1 MIRRIRPLFAALFVA
16 IALLAAAPRP
26 AAAQATEGDDWKLVL
41 RKNQEAL
48 ILQASRFKSMETV
61 LPRVLRDFRSE
72 LSALESLR
80 DQLTVITSLT
90 TGNPWELRAVL
101 HGLDRLRGRG
111 DALVDPF
118 RATTEELGRIFE
130 QIETLEGEFSR
141 QSADKPEGEVGQAID
156 YYQRYVAGVKKALTR
171 VKGSLDRELGPATRL
186 QTGIAEMEKNVRDR
200 FSGAWKDFF
209 LTPAPSVLS
218 LGAWAEP
225 GLKMELWLSSL
236 GAYRSFFSG
245 EQTTSPWDGLAKP
258 AALALVALLAASVL
272 SGRIIRRFPGL
283 AGALKLRGV
292 LRFTGL
298 GLAFAWAAAASPF
311 LLFEALSV
319 AAEIFFAA
327 ALLSLSRFLAVF
339 LGEPGAD
346 DAPNPLRHLLIL
358 FACGLALRVLGLPS
372 PYSELIWT
380 ALLLFSAAAVARRP
394 PQGDTPDLIALLAT
408 ADRWLFTLLA
418 LAAVV
423 GYANLSHLVI
433 SGWFLAL
440 AFLQCS
446 LRIGRLITRW
456 LGRAEAAGVSL
467 FARGVV
473 GGLVAPLIHLGLFF
487 LALYWFCT
495 QLGGRTVFFDI
506 LDFKIGYRD
515 IGLSVGRLAL
525 LVVGFHVARTA
536 VAAFKSFLPEAARLR
551 PEWDQGILDVLSI
564 SATYVAWGLYVLS
577 GLFLLG
583 ANFTSLA
590 VVAGGLSVGI
600 GFGLQNIVNNFISGL
615 ILLFGR
621 SIQAGDTIQLG
632 ETWCQVKKV
641 NIRNTVVQ
649 TFDNATIFVPNSD
662 LITGQIVN
670 WTHKDARVRREVTVG
685 VAYGSD
691 TEKVRELLFRAA
703 AEHPRVLSDPAPLVQ
718 FINFGESSLD
728 FKLMFWV
735 ADVAHGVSTASEI
748 RFLID
753 RIFREEGISIPFP
766 QREVRVVSEP
776 GEGQKPGGAGY
787 PGLAP
792 TSE

>member
-1 MIRRIRPLFAALFVA
+1 MRHIIATLLLPVLVA
-16 IALLAAAPRP
+16 SCLLAAAPTS
-26 AAAQATEGDDWKLVL
+26 AQNAEGDDWKLVL

-61 LPRVLRDFRSE
+61 LPRVVRDFRSE
-72 LSALESLR
+72 LSALESMR

-90 TGNPWELRAVL
+90 GGNPWELRAVL
-101 HGLDRLRGRG
+101 HGLDRLRSRG
-111 DALVDPF
+111 DALVEPF
-118 RATTEELGRIFE
+118 RATAGELGRIFE

-141 QSADKPEGEVGQAID
+141 QSADKPDGEVGQAID

-171 VKGSLDRELGPATRL
+171 VKGSLDRELGPAARL
-186 QTGIAEMEKNVRDR
+186 QAGIAEMEQNVRDR
-200 FSGAWKDFF
+200 FAGAWKDFF
-209 LTPAPSVLS
+209 LTPAPSLLS
-218 LGAWAEP
+218 PGAWSEP
-225 GLKMELWLSSL
+225 ELKMELWLSSL
-236 GAYRSFFSG
+236 GAYRSFFAG
-245 EQTTSPWDGLAKP
+245 EQGTSPWDGLAKP
-258 AALALVALLAASVL
+258 AVLALVALLAASML
-272 SGRIIRRFPGL
+272 SARIIRRFPGL
-283 AGALKLRGV
+283 TGVLKLRGV

-298 GLAFAWAAAASPF
+298 GLAFSWAATASPF
-311 LLFEALSV
+311 LLFEVLSV

-327 ALLSLSRFLAVF
+327 ALLSFSRFLAVF
-339 LGEPGAD
+339 LGDPGAD
-346 DAPNPLRHLLIL
+346 DAKNPLRHLFFL
-358 FACGLALRVLGLPS
+358 FACGLILRVTGLPG
-372 PYSELIWT
+372 PYAELVWT
-380 ALLLFSAAAVARRP
+380 ALLFFSAAFAARRAP
-394 PQGDTPDLIALLAT
+394 RDDAPDLIALLTA
-408 ADRWLFTLLA
+408 ADRWLFALLA

-423 GYANLSHLVI
+423 GYANLSHLVV
-433 SGWFLAL
+433 SGWFLVL

-446 LRIGRLITRW
+446 LRLGRLIARW
-456 LGRAEAAGVSL
+456 LERAEAAGVPL
-467 FARGVV
+467 FARGMV
-473 GGLVAPLIHLGLFF
+473 GGLVAPLLHLGLFF
-487 LALYWFCT
+487 LALYWFCA
-495 QLGGRTVFFDI
+495 QLGGRTIFFDI
-506 LDFKIGYRD
+506 LDFKVGYRD

-536 VAAFKSFLPEAARLR
+536 VASFKSFLPEAARLR
-551 PEWDQGILDVLSI
+551 PEWDQGILDVLSV
-564 SATYVAWGLYVLS
+564 SATYVAWGLYVLT

-600 GFGLQNIVNNFISGL
+600 GFGLQNIVNNFIAGL

-670 WTHKDARVRREVTVG
+670 WSHRDPRVRREVTVG

-691 TEKVRELLFRAA
+691 TEKVRDLLFRAA

-735 ADVAHGVSTASEI
+735 ADVSHGVSTASEM

-766 QREVRVVSEP
+766 QREVRMISEP
-776 GEGQKPGGAGY
+776 VACREPGNS
-787 PGLAP
+787 GLSGP
-792 TSE
+792 DPVPD

>member
-1 MIRRIRPLFAALFVA
+1 MRHIIAILLLPALLTSC
-16 IALLAAAPRP
+16 LLAAAP
-26 AAAQATEGDDWKLVL
+26 AAAQNAEGDDWKLVL
-41 RKNQEAL
+41 RKNQETL
-48 ILQASRFKSMETV
+48 ILQAARFKSMETV
-61 LPRVLRDFRSE
+61 LPRVVRDFRNE

-90 TGNPWELRAVL
+90 SGNPWELRAVL

-111 DALVDPF
+111 DALVEPF

-130 QIETLEGEFSR
+130 QIEALEGEFSR

-171 VKGSLDRELGPATRL
+171 VKGSLDRELNPAARL
-186 QTGIAEMEKNVRDR
+186 QAGIAEMEKNVRER

-218 LGAWAEP
+218 PGAWSEP
-225 GLKMELWLSSL
+225 GLKMELWLTSM

-245 EQTTSPWDGLAKP
+245 EQGTSLWDGLAKP
-258 AALALVALLAASVL
+258 AALALVALLAASML
-272 SGRIIRRFPGL
+272 SARIIRRFPGL
-283 AGALKLRGV
+283 TGVLKLRGV
-292 LRFTGL
+292 LRSTGL
-298 GLAFAWAAAASPF
+298 GLAFSWAAAASPF
-311 LLFEALSV
+311 LLFEVLSV
-319 AAEIFFAA
+319 TAEIFFAA
-327 ALLSLSRFLAVF
+327 ALLSFSRFLAVF
-339 LGEPGAD
+339 LGDPGAG
-346 DAPNPLRHLLIL
+346 DAPNPLRHLFYL
-358 FACGLALRVLGLPS
+358 FACGLVLRVTGLPS
-372 PYSELIWT
+372 PYAELLWT
-380 ALLLFSAAAVARRP
+380 ALLILSAVAAARRAP
-394 PQGDTPDLIALLAT
+394 RGEAPDVIALVTT

-446 LRIGRLITRW
+446 LRIGRLITHW
-456 LGRAEAAGVSL
+456 LVRAEAAGTPL
-467 FARGVV
+467 FMRGVV

-487 LALYWFCT
+487 LALYWFCA
-495 QLGGRTVFFDI
+495 QLGGRTVFLDI
-506 LDFKIGYRD
+506 LDFKVGYRD

-551 PEWDQGILDVLSI
+551 PDWDQGILDVLSV
-564 SATYVAWGLYVLS
+564 SATYVAWGLYVLA

-691 TEKVRELLFRAA
+691 TGKVRDLLFRAA
-703 AEHPRVLSDPAPLVQ
+703 AEHPRVLSEPAPLVQ

-735 ADVAHGVSTASEI
+735 ADVAHGVSTASEM

-766 QREVRVVSEP
+766 QREVRMVSDP
-776 GEGQKPGGAGY
+776 GCGPGPGGYAASG
-787 PGLAP
+787 PGQA
-792 TSE
+792 SD